1 MLAFGLL
8 ALSGCRDQTPVRLG
22 AAAMGTSWTLL
33 VADAISKTKSND
45 LRALI
50 ERELQALEFV
60 ASHWQSDSALSTFNQ
75 SASTEWANV
84 PSSLYEMVA
93 WAQRV
98 GRNTDGALDITAAP
112 LVELWGFGPVPR
124 RDAPP
129 AEAEIQQAMKNVGA
143 QYLELNPNTKQIRKT
158 HPAVKINVA
167 CLAEGYLMDSLI
179 SILKAEGVRN
189 FLLEVGG
196 EVAAFG
202 QAPGGGPWQVGIQ
215 APDGE
220 KGEILE
226 TLSLT
231 DLCVATSGTYRHRYE
246 KGGRTYSHI
255 LDPRTGRPVEHGL
268 ISVSV
273 IHEQAALADAYA
285 TALLVLGPQKGRET
299 AARLGLR
306 VIWIEE
312 NPGQ

>member
-1 MLAFGLL
+1 MTA
-8 ALSGCRDQTPVRLG
+8 CRQKTAPASVTG
-22 AAAMGTSWTLL
+22 SAMGTTWTLL

-50 ERELQALEFV
+50 QHELQALESEV
-60 ASHWQSDSALSTFNQ
+60 SHWQRDSALSTFNQ
-75 SASTEWANV
+75 SASTEWANL

-93 WAQRV
+93 LAQRV

-112 LVELWGFGPVPR
+112 LVELWGFGPPPR

-129 AEAEIQQAMKNVGA
+129 AEEEIQQAMKNVGA
-143 QYLELNPNTKQIRKT
+143 QYLEINPDTKQIRKT
-158 HPAVKINVA
+158 RPEVKINVA
-167 CLAEGYLMDSLI
+167 SVTEGYLMDTLI
-179 SILKAEGVRN
+179 AMLKAEGIHN

-202 QAPGGGPWQVGIQ
+202 HAPEGGPWQVGIQ
-215 APDGE
+215 APDGQ

-226 TLSLT
+226 SLPLT

-246 KGGRTYSHI
+246 KAGRTFSHI
-255 LDPRTGRPVEHGL
+255 IDPRTGRPVEHGL

-273 IHEQAALADAYA
+273 IHEKAVLADAYA

-306 VIWIEE
+306 VIWLEQ
-312 NPGQ
+312 P